1 MAKTEMPL
9 ALVLPD
15 VPDAHDQCISRLAK
29 LIAKRPGIS
38 CGHMSAHDSRRCVH
52 FDPASIP
59 LAEVAR
65 FVRAAGAS
73 LSEAARASHYVH
85 QPS

>member
-1 MAKTEMPL
+1 MAKTEIPL

-38 CGHMSAHDSRRCVH
+38 AADDGYGLCAWISRSAM
-52 FDPASIP
+52 
-59 LAEVAR
+59 
-65 FVRAAGAS
+65 
-73 LSEAARASHYVH
+73 
-85 QPS
+85 